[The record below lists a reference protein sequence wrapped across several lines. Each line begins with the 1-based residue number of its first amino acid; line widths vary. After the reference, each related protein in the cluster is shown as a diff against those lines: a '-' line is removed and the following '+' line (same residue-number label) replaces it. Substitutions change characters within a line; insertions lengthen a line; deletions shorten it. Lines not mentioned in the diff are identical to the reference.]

1 MCIVCKSRPGQNV
14 SDSNI
19 QRSRE
24 RTAGQPGGVQDVLLI
39 MSKRLLIELVYWK

>member
-14 SDSNI
+14 CDSNI

-24 RTAGQPGGVQDVLLI
+24 RTTDQPGVVQDVLLI
-39 MSKRLLIELVYWK
+39 TSKRLLIELVYWK